1 MNEYLSARECA
12 TQSTALSNR
21 NKASHQEWMSNTLAR
36 KVPYMLGESKVHL
49 GEVDKVFASDW
60 LSEDVVI
67 FGTKCNQ
74 VSTVFMAVISSIV
87 NSLADVI

>member
-1 MNEYLSARECA
+1 MNEFLSAREYA
-12 TQSTALSNR
+12 TQSTVLPNR
-21 NKASHQEWMSNTLAR
+21 NKASHQEWMSDSLAR
-36 KVPYMLGESKVHL
+36 KVPYMLGESKLHL

-74 VSTVFMAVISSIV
+74 VSAISYVCDLIHC
-87 NSLADVI
+87 